1 MFASIAIPRRD
12 GTDERWTGHVARVPS
27 IDVLVDTLWPLIVYG
42 GGVGTLIALVA
53 YVVGLALF
61 RAGRSTQWTAALIA
75 LGLGWFLGTQ
85 LTLAIGR
92 LQARPTVD
100 ATLGATTPLLIGLV
114 TSIVLGASRR
124 RRLAGW
130 FVVGMAAPWTLLFGA
145 YVVELQQGEDLA
157 PFTTVAGFLVGAV
170 PLAIGLVLALLS
182 ERPPD
187 PDPFAPAGRPG
198 SRRPGSLTAGLMR
211 RARYGI
217 VGPGF
222 VMSLVVTSAVTLFG
236 HELPI
241 VVQVVLIAVGV
252 LLATQLELV
261 TIPSDARRA
270 SDAYHWIGR
279 SAIARL
285 ERVSGR
291 PMPRSRP
298 AMERWLAE
306 PETPMD
312 ISFRPEL
319 LAYIGRADEAR
330 AVLARVP
337 AETPVE
343 RFHRATSAWELD
355 WRAAR
360 EPEPVDFPALIAAIG
375 PEGEPDRVLA
385 EGLDAWRRSEVA
397 LAALDPGW
405 IAALVGFQRRLGDRA
420 RPVAMKQRQRVLMVN
435 AGMAAVL
442 FLVSVTMR

>member
-187 PDPFAPAGRPG
+187 VDPFAPAGRPG

-222 VMSLVVTSAVTLFG
+222 VMSLVVTSAVTLSG
-236 HELPI
+236 
-241 VVQVVLIAVGV
+241 
-252 LLATQLELV
+252 T
-261 TIPSDARRA
+261 SSRSSSR
-270 SDAYHWIGR
+270 SCSSR
-279 SAIARL
+279 SA
-285 ERVSGR
+285 SCWR
-291 PMPRSRP
+291 PS
-298 AMERWLAE
+298 
-306 PETPMD
+306 
-312 ISFRPEL
+312 S
-319 LAYIGRADEAR
+319 
-330 AVLARVP
+330 
-337 AETPVE
+337 
-343 RFHRATSAWELD
+343 S
-355 WRAAR
+355 
-360 EPEPVDFPALIAAIG
+360 
-375 PEGEPDRVLA
+375 
-385 EGLDAWRRSEVA
+385 S
-397 LAALDPGW
+397 
-405 IAALVGFQRRLGDRA
+405 
-420 RPVAMKQRQRVLMVN
+420 
-435 AGMAAVL
+435 
-442 FLVSVTMR
+442 